1 MYEALEACAED
12 FNNLPKIITDS
23 SKVGVIRAALDA
35 TARRIS
41 EETGET
47 EVDRASLAKLCR
59 GLFAASRIVADLH
72 EKRSAG

>member
-12 FNNLPKIITDS
+12 FNNLPQIITDA
-23 SKVGVIRAALDA
+23 SKVGTIRLALEA

-41 EETGET
+41 EDIGET
-47 EVDRASLAKLCR
+47 EVDRDSLAKLCR

-72 EKRSAG
+72 EKRSAA